1 MLSKQYRT
9 GRKLLGGSSI
19 TSEQLIGTIRAQTG
33 HEVGAVACGNA
44 ANAKNGLWSLATT
57 IAVVDACRT
66 CTTSASLSNL
76 HEGILMKKVITAKKA
91 GALIR
96 NGDVVTIS
104 SSSGLGCPDKVLQ
117 AIGER
122 FEREGVP
129 RDLTT
134 LHPIAAGDMY
144 GIKGIDHIAKPG
156 LLSRVLAGS
165 YPSGPSSL
173 PMPAIWQMVVD
184 NEIAAYNIPSG
195 ILYDMHRDAAAR
207 RPGVMTKV
215 GIGTF
220 VDPEL
225 QGCAMNALAASQPVV
240 RKERFDGQEWLY
252 FPAIIPNVAIIR
264 ATTADERGNLTY
276 EHEGALLGGLDQAL
290 AARNNGGIVIAQVK
304 RVVKDGTLRP
314 HDVHVPCNLVDYVVV
329 DPDQWQTTQTPYDPA
344 ISGEIA
350 QPLSTFQFQEW
361 GPEKVIARR
370 AALELAQG
378 SAVNLGFGISA
389 NVPRILLEEG
399 LHGDVTWVIEQGAV
413 GGMPLLGFAF
423 GCSSNAD
430 AIMASPNQFTY
441 FQGGGFDA
449 TLLSFLQVD
458 ADGSVNV
465 SKLGAKP
472 YLTAGCGGFV
482 DITAHAR
489 RIVFSGFF
497 TAGAKLEVGDG
508 KLTIVKEGR
517 TRKFVKAAEHITFSG
532 RIGRER
538 GQRVTYV
545 TERCVIELDAD
556 GLVVTE
562 IAPGIDLQRDV
573 LDQAEIPLRVSPDL
587 RSMPAA
593 LFRAEPFGLVLKAE
607 EVRRG

>member
-1 MLSKQYRT
+1 
-9 GRKLLGGSSI
+9 
-19 TSEQLIGTIRAQTG
+19 
-33 HEVGAVACGNA
+33 
-44 ANAKNGLWSLATT
+44 
-57 IAVVDACRT
+57 
-66 CTTSASLSNL
+66 
-76 HEGILMKKVITAKKA
+76 MKKVVSAA
-91 GALIR
+91 HAASLIR
-96 NGDVVTIS
+96 SGDVVSVS

-117 AIGER
+117 ALGER
-122 FEREGVP
+122 FEREGQP
-129 RDLTT
+129 RQLTT

-173 PMPAIWQMVVD
+173 AMPEIWKMIVD
-184 NEIAAYNIPSG
+184 NQVEAYNVPSG
-195 ILYDMHRDAAAR
+195 ILFDMHRDAAAR
-207 RPGVMTKV
+207 RPGVLTKV
-215 GIGTF
+215 GVGTF

-225 QGCAMNALAASQPVV
+225 QGCAMNAAAAEHPVV
-240 RKERFDGQEWLY
+240 RKERFDGQDWLY
-252 FPAIIPNVAIIR
+252 FPAIVPNVAIIR

-304 RVVKDGTLRP
+304 RVVKEGSLRP
-314 HDVHVPCNLVDYVVV
+314 HDVHVPCNLVDFIVV
-329 DPDQWQTTQTPYDPA
+329 DPAQMQTTQTDYDPA
-344 ISGEIA
+344 ISGEIQ
-350 QPLSTFQFQEW
+350 QPLATFELQAW

-370 AALELAQG
+370 AALELAHG

-399 LHGDVTWVIEQGAV
+399 LHGEVTWVIEQGAV

-430 AIMASPNQFTY
+430 AIMASSQQFTY
-441 FQGGGFDA
+441 FQGGGFDV
-449 TLLSFLQVD
+449 TLLSFMQVD
-458 ADGSVNV
+458 ANGSVNV

-517 TRKFVKAAEHITFSG
+517 TRKFVETAEHITFSG

-538 GQRVTYV
+538 GQHVTYV
-545 TERCVIELDAD
+545 TERCVIELGDE

-573 LDQAEIPLRVSPDL
+573 IDQAEIPLRVAADL
-587 RSMPAA
+587 RVMNPA
-593 LFRAEPFGLVLKAE
+593 LFTDAPFGLQLKGE